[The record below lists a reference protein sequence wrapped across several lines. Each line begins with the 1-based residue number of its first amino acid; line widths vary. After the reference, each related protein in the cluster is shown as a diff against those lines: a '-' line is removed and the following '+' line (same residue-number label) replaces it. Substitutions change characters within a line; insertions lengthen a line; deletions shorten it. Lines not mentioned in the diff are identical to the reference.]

1 MQVVRY
7 VLYSIYTILHVQ
19 YIHKKEHLIKI
30 NIHRF
35 LYLPVGHGRRLSWQK
50 ERWPLSE

>member
-7 VLYSIYTILHVQ
+7 VLYSLCSILQ
-19 YIHKKEHLIKI
+19 YIDKKEHLIKI